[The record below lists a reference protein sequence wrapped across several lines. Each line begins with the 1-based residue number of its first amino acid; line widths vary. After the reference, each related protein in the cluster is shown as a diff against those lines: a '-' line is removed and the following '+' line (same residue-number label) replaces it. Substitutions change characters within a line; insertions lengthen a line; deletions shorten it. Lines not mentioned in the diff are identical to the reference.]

1 MDAPQKDQPKA
12 AVEETKEGQE
22 DSFEVIEEKSN
33 LSYDKLSLQQEEKPA
48 HEADFEELTIS
59 IADFD
64 HLSQY
69 DPDDEF
75 L

>member
-33 LSYDKLSLQQEEKPA
+33 LSYDKLSL
-48 HEADFEELTIS
+48 
-59 IADFD
+59 
-64 HLSQY
+64 
-69 DPDDEF
+69 
-75 L
+75 